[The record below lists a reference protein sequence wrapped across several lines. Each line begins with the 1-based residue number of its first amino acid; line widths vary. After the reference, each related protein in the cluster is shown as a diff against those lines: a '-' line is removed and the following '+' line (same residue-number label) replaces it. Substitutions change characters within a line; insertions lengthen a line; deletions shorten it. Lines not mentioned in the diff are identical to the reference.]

1 MKNLIAQKRTGH
13 MALASVCLSG
23 LVGVNAL
30 AAEQA
35 LEILADNPDV
45 VITGTR
51 QVQQNLKIAAQ
62 VMVITREQIQE
73 SGVATVNEAVMKLAG
88 VIGSPSLFGGSEYSL
103 DLGGFGDT
111 ASSNTVIVV
120 DGIPLREADQSEVRI
135 ASIPVE
141 NVERIEIQR
150 GSANVLY
157 GEGATAGVI
166 NIITRASTGRTTDAQ
181 SGSVSVAL
189 GSFGAKELR
198 ANVSKSFDALEV
210 NVAGVDTRS
219 DGYRDHSQSHTRSG
233 QLSLKGKAE
242 GVRWGMNVS
251 REDMQA
257 KTAGALTQEEFKA
270 NPRQA
275 QALSL
280 ANDTQMKMNLERYGI
295 FAEADVGPVV
305 LRADVARK
313 NRFYDAVA
321 VQYGSRVPLTFDTSS
336 NYLGLSARNV
346 HQWAGVSN
354 QWIVGMDS
362 THWDQSRLYPTQPS
376 WGTVLLDSK
385 AHSFYVR
392 NEMDFST
399 YGVRV
404 SAGWREESFKRHQLF
419 AGADSQSDEH
429 LQAWDLG
436 LSKSLSSTQSVYVRY
451 AKSYRVPNLDEFTT
465 PIYDMNGAAINLL
478 PQTDRTREIGW
489 KYMDSA
495 KRSAGVRLYRTA
507 LRNEIVYDPLQY
519 GNINLDETR
528 RQGADIYA
536 QQAVH
541 PQVHV
546 MGSLGLRQSTMER
559 GANANKYL
567 PLAARQVAS
576 LRAEWTPV
584 AHHKISLGWMYVG
597 RQYISGDFA
606 NEQSMPSY
614 ALLDLRYG
622 YRVGSWDLS
631 AVVRNLTDKKY
642 HSYATTT
649 DGYSVYPDPG
659 RSVTFMA
666 RYRF

>member
-1 MKNLIAQKRTGH
+1 MKNLIAQKRMGH
-13 MALASVCLSG
+13 MAFASVCLSG
-23 LVGVNAL
+23 LVGVNAH
-30 AAEQA
+30 AAEPP
-35 LEILADNPDV
+35 LEIRADNPDV

-51 QVQQNLKIAAQ
+51 QAQQNLKIAAL
-62 VMVITREQIQE
+62 VTVITREQIQD

-141 NVERIEIQR
+141 NIERIEIQR

-166 NIITRASTGRTTDAQ
+166 NIITRASTGRSKNVQ
-181 SGSVSVAL
+181 NGSVSLAL

-198 ANVSKSFDALEV
+198 ANVSKSFEALEL
-210 NVAGVDTRS
+210 NVAGLDARS

-233 QLSLKGKAE
+233 QLSLKGAAE
-242 GVRWGMNVS
+242 DIRWGMNVS

-257 KTAGALTQEEFKA
+257 KTAGALTQEAFKA

-280 ANDTQMKMNLERYGI
+280 SNDTQMKMNLERYAA
-295 FAEADVGPVV
+295 FAEADVGPLV

-346 HQWAGVSN
+346 RQWDGVSN
-354 QWIVGMDS
+354 QLIMGMDL

-376 WGTVLLDSK
+376 WGTVLLGSK

-392 NEMDFST
+392 NEMDFNT
-399 YGVRV
+399 AGVRV

-419 AGADSQSDEH
+419 RGVDSQLDEN

-436 LSKSLSSTQSVYVRY
+436 LSKSLTANQSVYVRY
-451 AKSYRVPNLDEFTT
+451 AKSYRVPNLDEFTS
-465 PIYDMNGAAINLL
+465 PAYDMNGAINLL

-495 KRSAGVRLYRTA
+495 KRSAGLRLYQTA
-507 LRNEIVYDPLQY
+507 LRHEIVYDPLQY

-541 PQVHV
+541 PQVNL
-546 MGSLGLRQSTMER
+546 MASLGLRQSTMER
-559 GANANKYL
+559 GANAGKYL

-576 LRAEWTPV
+576 LRAEWT
-584 AHHKISLGWMYVG
+584 AMTDHKISLGWMYVG
-597 RQYISGDFA
+597 RQYIAGDFT
-606 NEQSMPSY
+606 NEQSMASY
-614 ALLDLRYG
+614 ALLDMRYG

-642 HSYATTT
+642 YSYATTT

-659 RSVTFMA
+659 RSLTFTA